1 MQHMQLSYA
10 EGLVPAFRKL
20 FRHLVRHSSDSTLV
34 HDHTSRFSIAKQG
47 RQGVLVAVASSA
59 NQVNVERSDAAAC
72 RGCTMMIEGMSIF
85 PRLGR
90 GGEIRHTYRNSFT
103 LMYDS
108 GESDIASRR
117 EIQILP
123 ILRL

>member
-1 MQHMQLSYA
+1 MITQ
-10 EGLVPAFRKL
+10 V
-20 FRHLVRHSSDSTLV
+20 D
-34 HDHTSRFSIAKQG
+34 FSIAKQG

-59 NQVNVERSDAAAC
+59 NQVETSIEGDAAAC

-103 LMYDS
+103 LKYYS
-108 GESDIASRR
+108 GESDTASRR

-123 ILRL
+123 VSRL